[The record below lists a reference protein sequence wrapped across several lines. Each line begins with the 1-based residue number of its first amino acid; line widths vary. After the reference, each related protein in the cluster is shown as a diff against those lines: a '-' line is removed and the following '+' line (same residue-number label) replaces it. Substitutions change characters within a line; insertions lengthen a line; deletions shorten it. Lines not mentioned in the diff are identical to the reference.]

1 MVLKGIEFYRAA
13 PGTNSPMIDPLV
25 EKAFP
30 NEKTFEQV
38 VLTRAIEEGVYA
50 LPPKPEIHK

>member
-1 MVLKGIEFYRAA
+1 
-13 PGTNSPMIDPLV
+13 MIDPLV